1 MRHRRSLILD
11 TVLDGLFRVALL
23 FSVFLL
29 FEGHNAPG
37 GGFVGGLVAVG
48 ALVLRYVADGVP
60 EVDRVVPVSA
70 PAVLGTGLA
79 IAMATALG
87 GFVWA
92 DDFLASAKIET
103 EVPLLG
109 TLKATTA
116 LPFDIGVYLI
126 VVGLGLVVVRALGA
140 ETVDREAA

>member
-11 TVLDGLFRVALL
+11 TVLDGLFRTALL
-23 FSVFLL
+23 FSLFLL

-60 EVDRVVPVSA
+60 EVDRVVPLPA
-70 PAVLGTGLA
+70 PAVLGTGLT

-92 DDFLASAKIET
+92 DGFLASAQIEA

-140 ETVDREAA
+140 EDDDREPA